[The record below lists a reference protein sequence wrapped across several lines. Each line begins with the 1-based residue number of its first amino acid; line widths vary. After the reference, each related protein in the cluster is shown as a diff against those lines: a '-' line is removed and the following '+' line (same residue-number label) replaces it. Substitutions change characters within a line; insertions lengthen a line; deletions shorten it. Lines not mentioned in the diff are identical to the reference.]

1 MGNKDMTEIIQ
12 PKKRILVLIDGF
24 NLYHSIADNKNCP
37 ELRKYKWLNLRK
49 LVELFIVQ
57 KKEKVIRI
65 KYFSA
70 YAYWNPQKV
79 LRHKTYVSALRTV
92 GIDPIISP
100 FKLVERQCQECKKK
114 YKTHE
119 EKQTDVQ
126 IAINL
131 FHEAIEDSYDKAI
144 IISGDSDLIPA
155 IKAVKSKFPLKEI
168 QLLFPPRRKMLELV
182 SVVDSS
188 AKIKEKH
195 LVTAQF
201 PNEIVLGENAK
212 LNKPS
217 GWE

>member
-1 MGNKDMTEIIQ
+1 MSEVAQ

-24 NLYHSIADNKNCP
+24 NLYHSIADNNDHP

-49 LVELFIVQ
+49 LVESFIVQ
-57 KKEKVIRI
+57 KKEEIAEIR
-65 KYFSA
+65 YFSA

-79 LRHKTYVSALRTV
+79 LRHQTYVSALRTV
-92 GIDPIISP
+92 GVEAIISP
-100 FKLVERQCQECKKK
+100 FKLVEKECQRCKKK

-131 FHEAIEDSYDKAI
+131 FQEGIDDSYHKAV

-155 IKAVKSKFPLKEI
+155 IKAVKAKFPLKEI
-168 QLLFPPRRKMLELV
+168 QILFPPSRRMLELV
-182 SVVDSS
+182 SIADSS
-188 AKIKEKH
+188 ARIKEKH

-201 PNEIVLGENAK
+201 SDRIVLAENAS
-212 LNKPS
+212 LRKPPE
-217 GWE
+217 WE

>member
-1 MGNKDMTEIIQ
+1 MIEIVI

-24 NLYHSIADNKNCP
+24 NLYHSIADNKDHP

-49 LVELFIVQ
+49 LVEPFVFRNKEEITRIV
-57 KKEKVIRI
+57 
-65 KYFSA
+65 YFSA
-70 YAYWNPQKV
+70 YAYWSREKV
-79 LRHKTYVSALRTV
+79 LRHQTYVSALRTISV
-92 GIDPIISP
+92 EPIISP
-100 FKLVERQCQECKKK
+100 FKLVERECQICKKK

-131 FHEAIEDSYDKAI
+131 FQEAIEDSYDKAI

-168 QLLFPPRRKMLELV
+168 KILFPPRRRMVELTTV
-182 SVVDSS
+182 CDSS

-195 LVTAQF
+195 LAAAQF
-201 PNEIVLGENAK
+201 PDTIRLGENAR
-212 LNKPS
+212 LDKPS
-217 GWE
+217 KWTEV